1 MVCSGGTINQ
11 RPDNMNNG
19 FIVTLN
25 DQLIYT
31 YTHMPLPGRLRR
43 YHDEMDKQ
51 MDNGIKLGEQWIDQP
66 GALQKQQYVAMTL
79 FNALEQK
86 DTNLVNVV
94 SSFLSGRYQSIKE
107 IRVTEQDDVF
117 NLSIIS
123 E

>member
-1 MVCSGGTINQ
+1 
-11 RPDNMNNG
+11 MNNG

-25 DQLIYT
+25 DQVIYT
-31 YTHMPLPGRLRR
+31 YTPVPLPGRLRR
-43 YHDEMDKQ
+43 YHNEMDIQ
-51 MDNGIKLGEQWIDQP
+51 MDAGVNLAEHWIDQP
-66 GALQKQQYVAMTL
+66 SAFQKQQYVAMTL

-94 SSFLSGRYQSIKE
+94 SSFLSGRYQSITE
-107 IRVTEQDDVF
+107 IRVTEKDDVF